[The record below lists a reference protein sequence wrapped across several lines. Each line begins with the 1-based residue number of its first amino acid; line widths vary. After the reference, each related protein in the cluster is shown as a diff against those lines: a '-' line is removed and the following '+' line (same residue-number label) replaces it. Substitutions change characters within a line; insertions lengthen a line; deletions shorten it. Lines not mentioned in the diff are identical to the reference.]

1 MMEGKRGKYK
11 LKTENGEK
19 INLQLLTDSSA
30 RSPSARS
37 LREP

>member
-1 MMEGKRGKYK
+1 MEGKRVEYK
-11 LKTENGEK
+11 LKTENRAK
-19 INLQLLTDSSA
+19 FRFKVSTNSSA